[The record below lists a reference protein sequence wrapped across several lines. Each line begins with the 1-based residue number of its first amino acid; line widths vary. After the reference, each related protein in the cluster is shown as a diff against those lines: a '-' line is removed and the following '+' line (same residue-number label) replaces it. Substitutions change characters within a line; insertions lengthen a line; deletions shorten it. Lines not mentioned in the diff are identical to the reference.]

1 MPNLKP
7 VHECHFAA
15 IALQDANLKTS
26 SYVFG
31 MSQKPTKKPT
41 KKPKLKDKARTAK
54 FKATIVKAKAK
65 NSSEAMI
72 WPQER
77 DTMTRPDR
85 LRYVRQLK
93 SNHESCVF
101 CEAFGKG
108 LLSFDSLL
116 LYETSLSMVILN
128 KYPYN
133 TGHLLVLPKRHEGQL
148 DLLSL
153 DEINDLAQTV
163 QKCVGILKQVYN
175 CQGLNL
181 GLNLGA
187 VAGAG
192 IPEHL
197 HWHII
202 PRWFGDTNF
211 FPLIAETKVLV
222 ESLETTYNRLRPYF

>member
-1 MPNLKP
+1 MSSKELLKKSKNNNKSKT
-7 VHECHFAA
+7 
-15 IALQDANLKTS
+15 ALKAKGR
-26 SYVFG
+26 V
-31 MSQKPTKKPT
+31 QKA
-41 KKPKLKDKARTAK
+41 KPKGKDKKTQDM
-54 FKATIVKAKAK
+54 V
-65 NSSEAMI
+65 

-77 DTMTRPDR
+77 DTMSRPDR
-85 LRYVRQLK
+85 IRYVRQLK
-93 SNHESCVF
+93 SNDGTCVF
-101 CEAFGKG
+101 CEALKQNKP
-108 LLSFDSLL
+108 SFKTLL
-116 LYETSLSMVILN
+116 LYKTKHSMVILN

-133 TGHLLVLPKRHEGQL
+133 TGHLLVLPQRHEGQL

-153 DEINDLAQTV
+153 EETNDLAQTV
-163 QKCVGILKQVYN
+163 QKCVGILKEVYK

-181 GLNLGA
+181 GLNHGA

-222 ESLETTYNRLRPYF
+222 ESLVSTYNRLRPYF